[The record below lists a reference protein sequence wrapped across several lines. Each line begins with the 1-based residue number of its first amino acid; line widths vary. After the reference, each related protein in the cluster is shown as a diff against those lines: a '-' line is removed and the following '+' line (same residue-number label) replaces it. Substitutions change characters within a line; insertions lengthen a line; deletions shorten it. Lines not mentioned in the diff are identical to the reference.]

1 MESSATTK
9 KLGVGST
16 VAVFVAYTCS
26 VSTVPNGARLS
37 EGATFATGLG
47 GIVLGFGIGAL
58 IAIICSWIGY
68 KTGLGKDAIWKQ
80 IFGRRGF
87 MICSFIFGFCQA
99 FWACFDFFNA
109 GQALYN
115 LMPEGS
121 LIKNVGFCVAICVML
136 VLTIIGGVYGISGV
150 KWISTLTIPIAIVL
164 FAIIYF
170 CSFKEAGGF
179 AGLTAYVPAEAT
191 LKVTD
196 CAQIMYGMWMA
207 GFIGMMDLTTNAKNT
222 KCVVIASILSV
233 AFIGLCFM
241 VGQVGFIGTGMKT
254 VGDLCLSLG
263 GAVFICGNLF
273 VILAQS
279 NTTPAC
285 NLMYSNSF
293 SAGLNVPRKPV
304 AIVVPII
311 VAVLAFVIMYGP
323 SVDFIS
329 RITDTVSALM
339 APLIGVQIAEFYIVC
354 KKNYKIKPVE
364 ELPVLRP
371 TAFICLLIGVA
382 LSFVFNNISGMPLPG
397 VFTII
402 ITGLLHTIG
411 RLGLKLN

>member
-1 MESSATTK
+1 MGENTTK
-9 KLGVGST
+9 KLGIGST

-26 VSTVPNGARLS
+26 VSTVPNGAVIG
-37 EGATFATGLG
+37 ENTTFATGLT
-47 GIVLGFGIGAL
+47 GIALGFVIGTL
-58 IAIICSWIGY
+58 IAFFSSWIGY
-68 KTGLGKDAIWKQ
+68 KTGLGKDAVWKQ

-87 MICSFIFGFCQA
+87 MLCSFIFGFCQA

-121 LIKNVGFCVAICVML
+121 ALKNIGFCVAVCVML
-136 VLTIIGGVYGISGV
+136 VITIIGGVFGISGV
-150 KWISTLTIPIAIVL
+150 KWISTATIPIAIIL

-170 CSFKEAGGF
+170 CSLKEAGGF
-179 AGLTAYVPAEAT
+179 DALAAYVPHGAT
-191 LKVTD
+191 LNVGD

-207 GFIGMMDLTTNAKNT
+207 GFVGMMDLTTEAKNT
-222 KCVVIASILSV
+222 KCVVVASILSV

-293 SAGLNVPRKPV
+293 STGLNVPRKPV
-304 AIVVPII
+304 AIVVPIL
-311 VAVLAFVIMYGP
+311 VAALAFVIMYGP
-323 SVDFIS
+323 GVDFIS
-329 RITDTVSALM
+329 KITDTVSILM
-339 APLIGVQIAEFYIVC
+339 TPLVGIQIAEFYVVC
-354 KKNYKIKPVE
+354 KKNLDIKAVE
-364 ELPVLRP
+364 ELPTLKP
-371 TAFICLLIGVA
+371 TAFVCLLIGVVISFA
-382 LSFVFNNISGMPLPG
+382 LNNISGVPVSG
-397 VFTII
+397 VIAII
-402 ITGLLHTIG
+402 VTGLLHTIG